1 MKKILSPRGLINT
14 RSNRDPRKSVEFSIC
29 ASDQATRNL
38 HIRTQNTSITVSNS
52 PYHSACP
59 ADADLILS
67 EHNSKFLLTSPP
79 VSRLSKDEPQQ
90 VPHLAGSLTLKEWLP
105 SMPPPPHQ
113 KPENVLKRAHE
124 LIGVNQAPAALTL
137 LHEHITSKRSR
148 NAPIAS
154 LEPVM
159 LLLVELSVE
168 QKKGKLAKDALY
180 QYKNISQNTNI
191 ATIELVLKKFI
202 ELAVEKVTAA
212 QQKADQVQSSIDASA
227 ATSSI
232 DDLEASETPES
243 ILLATVSGEQSRDRT
258 DRAIVTPWLKFLW
271 EAYRTVLDI
280 LRNNARLELL
290 YQSTAMQAF
299 DFCLKYTRKTE
310 FRRLCELLRNHVQT
324 AAKYSSQMHAINLSD
339 PDTLQRHL
347 ETRFQQLNVAV
358 ELELWQEAFRSVE
371 DIHTLLNLSKRPPK
385 NVMMAN
391 YYEKLTRIF
400 LVGEN
405 YLFHAAAWS
414 RYNSLLRQSAALVA
428 GGQGKKSDNP
438 PASDADLQKAAS
450 FVLLSALAIPVIST
464 TRSRGAMVDFDEAKK
479 NKNSRLTHLLGM
491 TQAPTRAK
499 LFRDA
504 LSKSLLQRARPEIR
518 DLYDILEVDFHP
530 LSICQKIS
538 PILTKIGADSEMERY
553 ILPLQQV
560 ILTRLFQQLSQVYE
574 TIDVEFVQGLAQFPE
589 PYQVTRSTIEKFIM
603 NGNKKGDLAIRMD
616 HATGVLS
623 FDNDVF
629 SSARAGQ
636 SGSAES
642 ETGTVQRLQ
651 STPSEIV
658 RSQLTRL
665 ARALYTTCHY
675 IDPSFNK
682 ERLTARNAA
691 LARAK
696 AGAEEEH
703 LEVLARKEIIQKRK
717 EEASEMQAKREKENA
732 RQKRL
737 REQALQEAEDK
748 RLAAEQKEREAK
760 RLKAERDR
768 VRKEELKKQIAD
780 LKMSDKAL
788 DIDLEDLDNL
798 DGNRLR
804 AMKLAQLEREKNDV
818 NERLRVTGK
827 RIDHLERAFRKE
839 EGRKLSQD
847 YAKQNELDRAVHEKL
862 KAKTLKDAE
871 EKHKESVELK
881 HRLSRLVPLYEGFR
895 RSLHERRR
903 DEFEKRRKDAER
915 ELEKQIAAR
924 KKEVRDRKL
933 REKREREEK
942 ERELRE
948 AEERAAREKEE
959 QRLRDEARRAEMA
972 KLKEQRE
979 RERQETLEKAA
990 LQQRREEEAL
1000 ARRKAEKERPSLGG
1014 KADGPDGR
1022 RPPVTAGGSS
1032 WRAEGGAPARAAAPT
1047 ERGDS
1052 KEQPSGEGPRLQLKG
1067 SKAGGGWRE
1076 REAKK
1081 LAAAAAAGG
1090 GGGGGDGAENGPS
1103 GREAGGRGGGMERD
1117 DGGRTASAATDARP
1131 SGGEKWAG
1139 GRGGGMERDDGG
1151 RTASAATDARPSG
1164 GEKWVPKWKKNK
1176 A

>member
-1 MKKILSPRGLINT
+1 
-14 RSNRDPRKSVEFSIC
+14 
-29 ASDQATRNL
+29 
-38 HIRTQNTSITVSNS
+38 
-52 PYHSACP
+52 
-59 ADADLILS
+59 
-67 EHNSKFLLTSPP
+67 
-79 VSRLSKDEPQQ
+79 
-90 VPHLAGSLTLKEWLP
+90 
-105 SMPPPPHQ
+105 MPPPPHQ

-124 LIGVNQAPAALTL
+124 LIGVNQVPAALTL

-148 NAPIAS
+148 NVPIAS

-191 ATIELVLKKFI
+191 GTIELVLKKFI
-202 ELAVEKVTAA
+202 ELAAEKVTVA
-212 QQKADQVQSSIDASA
+212 QAKADEVQSSIEAN
-227 ATSSI
+227 TSTTNV

-280 LRNNARLELL
+280 LRNNARLEIL

-324 AAKYSSQMHAINLSD
+324 AAKYSAQMHAINLSD

-385 NVMMAN
+385 NIMMAN

-414 RYNSLLRQSAALVA
+414 RYYTLLRQSAAVVA
-428 GGQGKKSDNP
+428 SGQGKKADNP
-438 PASDADLQKAAS
+438 PATENDLQKAAS

-464 TRSRGAMVDFDEAKK
+464 TRSRGAMVDFDESRK
-479 NKNSRLTHLLGM
+479 NKNARLTHLLGM
-491 TQAPTRAK
+491 GQAPTRAG

-504 LSKSLLQRARPEIR
+504 LAKQMLKRARPEIR
-518 DLYDILEVDFHP
+518 DLYNILEVDFHP

-538 PILTKIGADSEMERY
+538 PILTKIGDDAEMEKY

-574 TIDVEFVQGLAQFPE
+574 TVDLAFVEKLAQFPE
-589 PYQVTRSTIEKFIM
+589 PFQVTRGTIEKFIM

-629 SSARAGQ
+629 SSAKAAHAG
-636 SGSAES
+636 SSAGSAEADGS
-642 ETGTVQRLQ
+642 SVQRLQ

-665 ARALYTTCHY
+665 VKSLHTTCFY
-675 IDPSFNK
+675 IDPTYNQS
-682 ERLTARNAA
+682 LVAAREAA
-691 LARAK
+691 LERAR
-696 AGAEEEH
+696 AGAEQEH
-703 LEVLARKEIIQKRK
+703 HSILARKEVIHKRK
-717 EEASEMQAKREKENA
+717 EEASEAQARKERENA

-737 REQALQEAEDK
+737 REQLLQEAEDK
-748 RLAAEQKEREAK
+748 RLAAEQREREEK
-760 RLKAERDR
+760 RMKAERDR

-780 LKMSDKAL
+780 LKIGNKTI
-788 DIDLEDLDNL
+788 DIDMDNL
-798 DGNRLR
+798 ENLDSG
-804 AMKLAQLEREKNDV
+804 AIHAIKLEQLKREKNDV
-818 NERLRVTGK
+818 SEKLRIVWK

-839 EGRKLSQD
+839 EAKKLPED
-847 YAKQNELDRAVHEKL
+847 YKKQTEQDRATYEAV
-862 KAKTLKDAE
+862 KAQTLKEAE
-871 EKHKESVELK
+871 IKHKESVELK
-881 HRLSRLVPLYEGFR
+881 HRLTRLMPEYESFR
-895 RSLHERRR
+895 ANLHERRR
-903 DEFEKRRKDAER
+903 DEFEKRRRDAER

-924 KKEVRDRKL
+924 KKEYRDRKL
-933 REKREREEK
+933 REKREREEQ
-942 ERELRE
+942 ERVLRE
-948 AEERAAREKEE
+948 AEERAAKEKEE
-959 QRLRDEARRAEMA
+959 QERRAEA
-972 KLKEQRE
+972 KRAEMQRLKEQRE
-979 RERQETLEKAA
+979 QERQEGLEKAA
-990 LQQRREEEAL
+990 LQARREEEAL
-1000 ARRKAEKERPSLGG
+1000 ARRKAERESQRAAPPSRVPERGTDSVPE
-1014 KADGPDGR
+1014 GR
-1022 RPPVTAGGSS
+1022 RPLNLPGAG
-1032 WRAEGGAPARAAAPT
+1032 
-1047 ERGDS
+1047 
-1052 KEQPSGEGPRLQLKG
+1052 K
-1067 SKAGGGWRE
+1067 WRE
-1076 REAKK
+1076 REAANK
-1081 LAAAAAAGG
+1081 AASPANADAAPAARAPPSRGPERSERPERSDRYERPSERAERSERPERSEDRPSAGG
-1090 GGGGGDGAENGPS
+1090 PPRLALAGNKPSWREREAAKTASGGGASSDSAPPPPRASGDRGGAPLNRGGSGRDDRENGRP
-1103 GREAGGRGGGMERD
+1103 D
-1117 DGGRTASAATDARP
+1117 RTASPATPAEP
-1131 SGGEKWAG
+1131 LKASGAPG
-1139 GRGGGMERDDGG
+1139 
-1151 RTASAATDARPSG
+1151 
-1164 GEKWVPKWKKNK
+1164 KWVPRHLRDK

>member
-1 MKKILSPRGLINT
+1 
-14 RSNRDPRKSVEFSIC
+14 
-29 ASDQATRNL
+29 
-38 HIRTQNTSITVSNS
+38 
-52 PYHSACP
+52 
-59 ADADLILS
+59 
-67 EHNSKFLLTSPP
+67 
-79 VSRLSKDEPQQ
+79 
-90 VPHLAGSLTLKEWLP
+90 
-105 SMPPPPHQ
+105 MPPPPHQ

-148 NAPIAS
+148 NVPIAS

-159 LLLVELSVE
+159 VLLVELSVE

-191 ATIELVLKKFI
+191 GTIELVLKRFI

-212 QQKADQVQSSIDASA
+212 QQKADEVQSTIEATA

-280 LRNNARLELL
+280 LRNNARLEIL

-385 NVMMAN
+385 NIMMAN

-414 RYNSLLRQSAALVA
+414 RYYTLLRQSAALV
-428 GGQGKKSDNP
+428 GSGQGKKSDNP

-479 NKNSRLTHLLGM
+479 NKNSRLTHLLSM
-491 TQAPTRAK
+491 SQAPTRAR

-518 DLYDILEVDFHP
+518 ELYNILEVDFHP
-530 LSICQKIS
+530 LSICKKIS
-538 PILTKIGADSEMERY
+538 PILTKIGADAEMERY
-553 ILPLQQV
+553 IVPLQQV

-574 TIDVEFVQGLAQFPE
+574 TVDLSFVEDLAQFPE
-589 PYQVTRSTIEKFIM
+589 SYQVTRGTIEKFIM

-616 HATGVLS
+616 HGTGVLS

-629 SSARAGQ
+629 SSAKAGQ
-636 SGSAES
+636 SGSGAGSAES

-665 ARALYTTCHY
+665 VRSLYTTCHY

-682 ERLTARNAA
+682 ERLAARNAA

-696 AGAEEEH
+696 AGAEKEH
-703 LEVLARKEIIQKRK
+703 LEILARKEVIQKRK
-717 EEASEMQAKREKENA
+717 EEASEIQAKRDRENA

-768 VRKEELKKQIAD
+768 VRKDELKKQIAD

-788 DIDLEDLDNL
+788 DIDLDDLDNL
-798 DGNRLR
+798 DANRLR

-818 NERLRVTGK
+818 NEKLRVTGK
-827 RIDHLERAFRKE
+827 RIDHLERALRKE
-839 EGRKLSQD
+839 ESKKMSED
-847 YAKQNELDRAVHEKL
+847 YAKQVEQDRAIYESL
-862 KAKTLKDAE
+862 KVKTLKEAE

-881 HRLSRLVPLYEGFR
+881 HRLSRLVPLYEDFR

-915 ELEKQIAAR
+915 ELEKQIATR
-924 KKEVRDRKL
+924 KKEFRDRKL
-933 REKREREEK
+933 REKREQE
-942 ERELRE
+942 ERERQLRE

-959 QRLRDEARRAEMA
+959 QRLREEAKKAELA

-979 RERQETLEKAA
+979 KERQEMLEKAA

-1000 ARRKAEKERPSLGG
+1000 ARRKAEKEKGSVAEGPTPYRAGPPMERTESNDRPS
-1014 KADGPDGR
+1014 GP
-1022 RPPVTAGGSS
+1022 
-1032 WRAEGGAPARAAAPT
+1032 
-1047 ERGDS
+1047 
-1052 KEQPSGEGPRLQLKG
+1052 PRLQLSGNKP
-1067 SKAGGGWRE
+1067 SWRE
-1076 REAKK
+1076 REAAK
-1081 LAAAAAAGG
+1081 AVGG
-1090 GGGGGDGAENGPS
+1090 GGGGADSGPPAPAASRGFGSRGEDMDRGGSGRGENG
-1103 GREAGGRGGGMERD
+1103 
-1117 DGGRTASAATDARP
+1117 RTESPAPAPEPLQSSRAP
-1131 SGGEKWAG
+1131 G
-1139 GRGGGMERDDGG
+1139 
-1151 RTASAATDARPSG
+1151 
-1164 GEKWVPKWKKNK
+1164 KWVPPHLRNK

>member
-1 MKKILSPRGLINT
+1 
-14 RSNRDPRKSVEFSIC
+14 
-29 ASDQATRNL
+29 
-38 HIRTQNTSITVSNS
+38 
-52 PYHSACP
+52 
-59 ADADLILS
+59 
-67 EHNSKFLLTSPP
+67 
-79 VSRLSKDEPQQ
+79 
-90 VPHLAGSLTLKEWLP
+90 
-105 SMPPPPHQ
+105 MPPPPHQ

-124 LIGVNQAPAALTL
+124 LIGVNQATAALNL
-137 LHEHITSKRSR
+137 LHEHVTSKRSR
-148 NAPIAS
+148 NVPIVS

-191 ATIELVLKKFI
+191 GTIELVLKKFI

-212 QQKADQVQSSIDASA
+212 QQKADEVQSSLE
-227 ATSSI
+227 ATSASNI
-232 DDLEASETPES
+232 DDLEATETPES

-280 LRNNARLELL
+280 LRNNARLEIL

-324 AAKYSSQMHAINLSD
+324 AAKYSTQMHAINLSD

-371 DIHTLLNLSKRPPK
+371 DIHTLLSLSKRPPK

-405 YLFHAAAWS
+405 YLFHAASWS
-414 RYNSLLRQSAALVA
+414 RYYSLLRQSSVLVA
-428 GGQGKKSDNP
+428 SGQGKKADNP
-438 PASDADLQKAAS
+438 PTSDADLQKAAS

-464 TRSRGAMVDFDEAKK
+464 SRSRGAMVDFDEARK

-491 TQAPTRAK
+491 TQAPTRNR

-504 LSKSLLQRARPEIR
+504 LSKSLLQRARSEIR
-518 DLYDILEVDFHP
+518 DLYNILEVDFHP

-538 PILTKIGADSEMERY
+538 PILTKIGEDAEMERY

-574 TIDVEFVQGLAQFPE
+574 TVDLAFVESLARFPE
-589 PYQVTRSTIEKFIM
+589 PYQVTRGTIEKFIM

-629 SSARAGQ
+629 SSSKAG
-636 SGSAES
+636 SAAGSAES

-651 STPSEIV
+651 NTPSEIV

-665 ARALYTTCHY
+665 ARSLYTTCHY
-675 IDPSFNK
+675 IDPSLNK
-682 ERLTARNAA
+682 QRQEARQAA
-691 LARAK
+691 LQRAK
-696 AGAEEEH
+696 AGSEQER
-703 LEVLARKEIIQKRK
+703 LDILARKDIIQKRK
-717 EEASEMQAKREKENA
+717 EEASEAQARRDKENA

-748 RLAAEQKEREAK
+748 RLATEQKEREAK
-760 RLKAERDR
+760 RLHAEREK
-768 VRKEELKKQIAD
+768 VRIDELKKQIDELGISGKED
-780 LKMSDKAL
+780 LG
-788 DIDLEDLDNL
+788 IDLDNL
-798 DGNRLR
+798 DDLDTNRLR
-804 AMKLAQLEREKNDV
+804 AMKLNQLETKKNAVSEK
-818 NERLRVTGK
+818 LRITGK
-827 RIDHLERAFRKE
+827 RFDHLERAFRKE
-839 EGRKLSQD
+839 ESKKLGED
-847 YAKQNELDRAVHEKL
+847 YAKQVEQDRAVYEKV
-862 KAKTLKDAE
+862 KAKTLREAE
-871 EKHKESVELK
+871 EKHRESVEIK
-881 HRLSRLVPLYEGFR
+881 HRLTRLVSISEEFKA
-895 RSLHERRR
+895 SLHERRR
-903 DEFEKRRKDAER
+903 DEFEKRRRDAER

-924 KKEVRDRKL
+924 KKEHRDRKL

-959 QRLRDEARRAEMA
+959 QRQRDEARKAELA
-972 KLKEQRE
+972 KLKEQRDK
-979 RERQETLEKAA
+979 ERQEMLEKAA
-990 LQQRREEEAL
+990 LQQRREDEAL
-1000 ARRKAEKERPSLGG
+1000 ARRKAEKERGG
-1014 KADGPDGR
+1014 VVPLRSETPEAR
-1022 RPPVTAGGSS
+1022 RPPII
-1032 WRAEGGAPARAAAPT
+1032 
-1047 ERGDS
+1047 
-1052 KEQPSGEGPRLQLKG
+1052 
-1067 SKAGGGWRE
+1067 AGGGKWRE
-1076 REAKK
+1076 REASKNADAAMPAPSRPGPPMERTDSNDRSSTGPPRLQ
-1081 LAAAAAAGG
+1081 LAGSG
-1090 GGGGGDGAENGPS
+1090 NKPS
-1103 GREAGGRGGGMERD
+1103 WREREAARGAGAPSSSDNPTPPPASRAGFGAPRGAPMDRSGSNHGEN
-1117 DGGRTASAATDARP
+1117 GRTASPGPAASEHESLPT
-1131 SGGEKWAG
+1131 
-1139 GRGGGMERDDGG
+1139 
-1151 RTASAATDARPSG
+1151 RTAG
-1164 GEKWVPKWKKNK
+1164 KWVPPHMRNK

>member
-1 MKKILSPRGLINT
+1 M
-14 RSNRDPRKSVEFSIC
+14 
-29 ASDQATRNL
+29 
-38 HIRTQNTSITVSNS
+38 
-52 PYHSACP
+52 
-59 ADADLILS
+59 
-67 EHNSKFLLTSPP
+67 
-79 VSRLSKDEPQQ
+79 
-90 VPHLAGSLTLKEWLP
+90 
-105 SMPPPPHQ
+105 
-113 KPENVLKRAHE
+113 
-124 LIGVNQAPAALTL
+124 
-137 LHEHITSKRSR
+137 
-148 NAPIAS
+148 
-154 LEPVM
+154 
-159 LLLVELSVE
+159 
-168 QKKGKLAKDALY
+168 
-180 QYKNISQNTNI
+180 
-191 ATIELVLKKFI
+191 KKFI

-212 QQKADQVQSSIDASA
+212 QQKADEVQSSIEATA
-227 ATSSI
+227 ATSSV

-280 LRNNARLELL
+280 LRNNARLEIL

-414 RYNSLLRQSAALVA
+414 RYYTLLRQSAALV
-428 GGQGKKSDNP
+428 GSGTGKKADNP

-491 TQAPTRAK
+491 SQAPTRAR
-499 LFRDA
+499 LFHDA

-518 DLYDILEVDFHP
+518 DLYNILEVDFHP
-530 LSICQKIS
+530 LSICKKIS
-538 PILTKIGADSEMERY
+538 PILTKIGADPEMERY
-553 ILPLQQV
+553 IVPLQQV

-574 TIDVEFVQGLAQFPE
+574 TVDLSFVESLAQFPE
-589 PYQVTRSTIEKFIM
+589 PYQVTRGTIEKFIM
-603 NGNKKGDLAIRMD
+603 NGNKKGDLSVRMD

-629 SSARAGQ
+629 SSAKAGL
-636 SGSAES
+636 SGTGAGSAES

-665 ARALYTTCHY
+665 ARSLYTTCHY

-682 ERLTARNAA
+682 ERLAARNAA

-696 AGAEEEH
+696 AGAEKEH
-703 LEVLARKEIIQKRK
+703 LEILARKEIIQKRK
-717 EEASEMQAKREKENA
+717 EEASEIQAKREKENA

-737 REQALQEAEDK
+737 REAALQEAEDK

-760 RLKAERDR
+760 RLKAEHDR

-788 DIDLEDLDNL
+788 NIDLDNLEDLDT
-798 DGNRLR
+798 NRLR
-804 AMKLAQLEREKNDV
+804 AMKLAQLEREKHDV
-818 NERLRVTGK
+818 NEKLRVTGK
-827 RIDHLERAFRKE
+827 RMDHLERAFRKE
-839 EGRKLSQD
+839 EVKKLGDD
-847 YAKQNELDRAVHEKL
+847 YAKQVDQDRDIYEKV
-862 KAKTLKDAE
+862 KAKTLKEAE

-881 HRLSRLVPLYEGFR
+881 HRLSRLVPMYEEFR
-895 RSLHERRR
+895 SSLHERRR

-924 KKEVRDRKL
+924 KKEMRDRKL
-933 REKREREEK
+933 REKREREER

-959 QRLRDEARRAEMA
+959 QRIRDEARKAELA
-972 KLKEQRE
+972 KLKEQRDS
-979 RERQETLEKAA
+979 ERQEMLEKAA
-990 LQQRREEEAL
+990 LQQRREDEAL
-1000 ARRKAEKERPSLGG
+1000 ARR
-1014 KADGPDGR
+1014 
-1022 RPPVTAGGSS
+1022 
-1032 WRAEGGAPARAAAPT
+1032 RAEREKGLGALPPARTETPPT
-1047 ERGDS
+1047 EVRKPLVIG
-1052 KEQPSGEGPRLQLKG
+1052 
-1067 SKAGGGWRE
+1067 AGNWRE
-1076 REAKK
+1076 REAAKNAEGAG
-1081 LAAAAAAGG
+1081 AAAAAPTPPSRTQSPMERTESNDRPSAGSAGG
-1090 GGGGGDGAENGPS
+1090 PPRLQLAGTKPSWREREAARIAAGGAPGAEDADSAPAPPSRGFGSRGPPLD
-1103 GREAGGRGGGMERD
+1103 RGDSSRGEN
-1117 DGGRTASAATDARP
+1117 GRTESPAPPAEPLQSTRAP
-1131 SGGEKWAG
+1131 G
-1139 GRGGGMERDDGG
+1139 
-1151 RTASAATDARPSG
+1151 
-1164 GEKWVPKWKKNK
+1164 KWVPPHLRNK